1 MEYIPGYDQ
10 WKTSLPEEQKPKE
23 HCAMCGDP
31 IYEGDVL
38 YTVDGGL
45 CENCMEDRYRT
56 II

>member
-1 MEYIPGYDQ
+1 
-10 WKTSLPEEQKPKE
+10 
-23 HCAMCGDP
+23 MCGDP